1 MIIRKYFV
9 IEKPYL
15 DSAVLL
21 QGLKDA
27 QDMLTA
33 AYLKGTDN
41 IHLAQAFFSD
51 SLPPSGGPDMP
62 DANPARPLGTRILP
76 VYVLSL
82 LGMEK
87 DMLLDHS
94 TAIWSA

>member
-1 MIIRKYFV
+1 MV
-9 IEKPYL
+9 EKPYL
-15 DSAVLL
+15 DSVVLL
-21 QGLKDA
+21 QGFKDA
-27 QDMLTA
+27 QDILTA
-33 AYLKGTDN
+33 GYLKGTDN

-62 DANPARPLGTRILP
+62 DKDPTRPQGTRILP

-87 DMLLDHS
+87 EMLLDHS
-94 TAIWSA
+94 TAIWAA